1 MDDSGTT
8 TPHLTFEQ
16 LADLREKTEAIAQFL
31 KDRLKGHLETIR
43 PAFAPRRALGK
54 YTGIRDSVAGEDK
67 AFAQLLTQYQE
78 VCRNPFALPPE
89 LDQDILANIDNQLD
103 VQPWEYTYEA
113 KGAKEIKTL
122 SMNSPARWVLT
133 YSSGY
138 TLAQVRQAVSGLQDR
153 RSDYVRQFVVNA
165 LVMRFM
171 FDRYPG
177 ISQLLTDLRYEVRIE
192 KAQGLGELPFVTVSA
207 CLPSFRPA
215 DDLILTATRFSGVPA
230 FIELLNVDAVPTLQD
245 PLKLQIER
253 MLLS

>member
-43 PAFAPRRALGK
+43 PVFAPRRALGK
-54 YTGIRDSVAGEDK
+54 YTGTRDSVAGEDK
-67 AFAQLLTQYQE
+67 AFAQLQMQYQE
-78 VCRNPFALPPE
+78 VCRNPFAFSPE

-103 VQPWEYTYEA
+103 VQPWEYSYEA
-113 KGAKEIKTL
+113 KGAKETKTL

-153 RSDYVRQFVVNA
+153 RSDDVRQFVVNA

-177 ISQLLTDLRYEVRIE
+177 IPQLLTDLRYEVRIE

-245 PLKLQIER
+245 PLKLHIER

>member
-1 MDDSGTT
+1 MDESGTT

-16 LADLREKTEAIAQFL
+16 LANLRDKTETVAQFL
-31 KDRLKGHLETIR
+31 KDRLKNHLETLR
-43 PAFAPRRALGK
+43 PAFAPRRVLGK
-54 YTGIRDSVAGEDK
+54 YTGTRDGVAGEDK
-67 AFAQLLTQYQE
+67 AFAQLQTQYQE

-89 LDQDILANIDNQLD
+89 LEQDSLANIDNQID
-103 VQPWEYTYEA
+103 VYPWEYTYEA
-113 KGAKEIKTL
+113 KGAKEAKILT
-122 SMNSPARWVLT
+122 MNSPARWILT

-177 ISQLLTDLRYEVRIE
+177 IPQLLTDLRYEVRIE
-192 KAQGLGELPFVTVSA
+192 KCQGLGELPFVTISA

-215 DDLILTATRFSGVPA
+215 DELILTATRFSGIPA
-230 FIELLNVDAVPTLQD
+230 FIELINVDTVPTLQD
-245 PLKLQIER
+245 PLKLYIER
-253 MLLS
+253 LLRS